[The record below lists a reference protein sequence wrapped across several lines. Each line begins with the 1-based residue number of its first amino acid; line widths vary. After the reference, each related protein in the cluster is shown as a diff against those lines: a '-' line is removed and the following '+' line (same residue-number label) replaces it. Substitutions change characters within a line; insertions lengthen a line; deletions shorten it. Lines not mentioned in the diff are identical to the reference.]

1 MKKLI
6 VAGMLS
12 VFALGAMATEPKSEH
27 PDKYCVKM
35 KDGQKKVMHNGI
47 AITKEVTL
55 DDGTKIKPDGTITKS
70 DGTTTTLNEGQC
82 MSKDGMVV
90 DKKKDKKNR
99 DDDNNNRDD
108 NPNKDK
114 NY

>member
-12 VFALGAMATEPKSEH
+12 VFALGAMATEPKSEN

-55 DDGTKIKPDGTITKS
+55 EDGTKIKPDGTITKT
-70 DGTTTTLNEGQC
+70 DGTTTSLNEGQC
-82 MSKDGMVV
+82 MNKDGMMV
-90 DKKKDKKNR
+90 DKKNDKKKK
-99 DDDNNNRDD
+99 DDNSNRNDD
-108 NPNKDK
+108 PNKDK